1 MQKYTIMGFKGIYKD
16 KSSATKIGIL
26 FLLIFV
32 SVILHTLVG
41 SAIVLFFSDFGL
53 SQDLSNQVAVN
64 YLKLLQLFSAIGLFV
79 APTLLYAYLTDF
91 DYKLLFNFKR
101 QSAFLVI
108 VIMMLITPFIG
119 WLLEMNMS
127 IPFPDWILRLGNDS
141 EKIVESFL
149 KMNHLGDLLF
159 NLLVIAIVPAIG
171 EELLFR
177 GYLQQSFSKW
187 LSNPHVA
194 IIVTAVLFSAIHLHF
209 QGFLPRFILGV
220 LLGYLF
226 YWSGSLWL
234 PILAHFANNAQ
245 AVIFSYPTFKV
256 DSGVYSVLSDL
267 EVDSMMA
274 LFSFASVVVLLFMFY
289 KTVSIKKD

>member
-1 MQKYTIMGFKGIYKD
+1 MGFKGIYKD

-53 SQDLSNQVAVN
+53 SQDLGNQVAVN
-64 YLKLLQLFSAIGLFV
+64 YLKFLQLFSAIGLFV

-256 DSGVYSVLSDL
+256 DSGVYSVLSDV
-267 EVDSMMA
+267 EVDPMMA

>member
-1 MQKYTIMGFKGIYKD
+1 
-16 KSSATKIGIL
+16 
-26 FLLIFV
+26 
-32 SVILHTLVG
+32 
-41 SAIVLFFSDFGL
+41 
-53 SQDLSNQVAVN
+53 
-64 YLKLLQLFSAIGLFV
+64 
-79 APTLLYAYLTDF
+79 
-91 DYKLLFNFKR
+91 
-101 QSAFLVI
+101 
-108 VIMMLITPFIG
+108 MMLITPFIG

-127 IPFPDWILRLGNDS
+127 IPFPDWILSLGNDS

-149 KMNHLGDLLF
+149 KMNNLGDLLF

-209 QGFLPRFILGV
+209 QAFFPRLILGV

-234 PILAHFANNAQ
+234 PILAHFTNNAQ
-245 AVIFSYPTFKV
+245 AVIISYPTFKV
-256 DSGVYSVLSDL
+256 DSGVYSVLSDV
-267 EVDSMMA
+267 EVDPMMA

>member
-53 SQDLSNQVAVN
+53 SQDLGNQVAVN
-64 YLKLLQLFSAIGLFV
+64 YLKFLQLFSAIGLFV

-91 DYKLLFNFKR
+91 DYKLLFNFNR

-245 AVIFSYPTFKV
+245 AVIFSYPTFKA
-256 DSGVYSVLSDL
+256 DSGVYSVLSDV
-267 EVDSMMA
+267 EVDPMMA

-289 KTVSIKKD
+289 KTGSIKKD

>member
-1 MQKYTIMGFKGIYKD
+1 MGFKGIYKD

-32 SVILHTLVG
+32 SVILLTLVG

-234 PILAHFANNAQ
+234 PILAHFTNNAQ
-245 AVIFSYPTFKV
+245 AVIISYPTFKV
-256 DSGVYSVLSDL
+256 DSGVYSVLSDV
-267 EVDSMMA
+267 EVDPMMA

>member
-1 MQKYTIMGFKGIYKD
+1 MGFKGIYKD

-53 SQDLSNQVAVN
+53 SQDLGNQVAVN
-64 YLKLLQLFSAIGLFV
+64 YLKFLQLFSAIGLFV

-209 QGFLPRFILGV
+209 QAFLPRFILGV

-245 AVIFSYPTFKV
+245 VVIISYPTFQV
-256 DSGVYSVLSDL
+256 DSGVYSVLSDV

>member
-1 MQKYTIMGFKGIYKD
+1 MGFKGIYKD

-64 YLKLLQLFSAIGLFV
+64 YLKLLQLFSAVGLFV

-209 QGFLPRFILGV
+209 QGFFPRFIFGV

-234 PILAHFANNAQ
+234 PILAHFVNNAQ

-256 DSGVYSVLSDL
+256 DSGVYSVLSDV
-267 EVDSMMA
+267 EVDPMMA

>member
-1 MQKYTIMGFKGIYKD
+1 MGFKGIYKD

-32 SVILHTLVG
+32 SVILLTLVG

-64 YLKLLQLFSAIGLFV
+64 YLKLLQLFSAVGLFV

-187 LSNPHVA
+187 LSNPYIA

-209 QGFLPRFILGV
+209 QAFLPRIILGV

-245 AVIFSYPTFKV
+245 AVIISYLTFKV
-256 DSGVYSVLSDL
+256 DSGVYSVLSDI
-267 EVDSMMA
+267 EVDPMMS

>member
-1 MQKYTIMGFKGIYKD
+1 MGFKGIYKD

-53 SQDLSNQVAVN
+53 SQDLGNQVAVN
-64 YLKLLQLFSAIGLFV
+64 YLKFLQLFSAIGLFV

-245 AVIFSYPTFKV
+245 AVIFSYPTFKA
-256 DSGVYSVLSDL
+256 DSGVYSVLSDV
-267 EVDSMMA
+267 EVDPMMA

-289 KTVSIKKD
+289 KTGSIKKD

>member
-1 MQKYTIMGFKGIYKD
+1 M
-16 KSSATKIGIL
+16 
-26 FLLIFV
+26 IFV

-141 EKIVESFL
+141 EKIVASFL

-159 NLLVIAIVPAIG
+159 NLLVIAIAPAIG

-187 LSNPHVA
+187 LSSPHVA

-209 QGFLPRFILGV
+209 QGFFPRFILGV

-234 PILAHFANNAQ
+234 PILAHFTNNAQ

-256 DSGVYSVLSDL
+256 DSGVYSVLSDV
-267 EVDSMMA
+267 EVDSYDGSFLFCFCGCFA
-274 LFSFASVVVLLFMFY
+274 LYVL
-289 KTVSIKKD
+289 

>member
-1 MQKYTIMGFKGIYKD
+1 MGFKGIYKD

-41 SAIVLFFSDFGL
+41 SAVVLFFSDFGL
-53 SQDLSNQVAVN
+53 SQDLSNQIAVN
-64 YLKLLQLFSAIGLFV
+64 YLKLLQLFSSIGLFV

-108 VIMMLITPFIG
+108 VIMLLITPFIG

-149 KMNHLGDLLF
+149 KMNHFGDLLF

-187 LSNPHVA
+187 LSNPHAA

-245 AVIFSYPTFKV
+245 AVIISYPTFQV
-256 DSGVYSVLSDL
+256 DSGVYSVLWDV
-267 EVDSMMA
+267 EVDTMMA

>member
-1 MQKYTIMGFKGIYKD
+1 
-16 KSSATKIGIL
+16 
-26 FLLIFV
+26 
-32 SVILHTLVG
+32 
-41 SAIVLFFSDFGL
+41 
-53 SQDLSNQVAVN
+53 
-64 YLKLLQLFSAIGLFV
+64 
-79 APTLLYAYLTDF
+79 
-91 DYKLLFNFKR
+91 
-101 QSAFLVI
+101 
-108 VIMMLITPFIG
+108 MLITPFIG
-119 WLLEMNMS
+119 LLLEWNMM
-127 IPFPDWILRLGNDS
+127 IPFPDWLLSSDGKS
-141 EKIVESFL
+141 EAIVEAFL
-149 KMNHLGDLLF
+149 KMSTYWDLLF
-159 NLLVIAIVPAIG
+159 TLLVVAVVPAIG

-209 QGFLPRFILGV
+209 QGFFPRFILGV

-234 PILAHFANNAQ
+234 PILAHFTNNAQ

-256 DSGVYSVLSDL
+256 DSGVYSVLSDV
-267 EVDSMMA
+267 EVDPMMA

>member
-1 MQKYTIMGFKGIYKD
+1 MGFKGIYKD

-53 SQDLSNQVAVN
+53 SQDLGNQVAVN
-64 YLKLLQLFSAIGLFV
+64 YLKFLQLFSAIGLFV

-91 DYKLLFNFKR
+91 DYKLLFNFNR

-245 AVIFSYPTFKV
+245 AVIFSYPTFKA
-256 DSGVYSVLSDL
+256 DSGVYSVLSDV
-267 EVDSMMA
+267 EVDPMMA

-289 KTVSIKKD
+289 KTGSIKKD

>member
-1 MQKYTIMGFKGIYKD
+1 MGFKGIYKD
-16 KSSATKIGIL
+16 KSLATKIGIL

-32 SVILHTLVG
+32 SVIIHTLVG

-53 SQDLSNQVAVN
+53 SQDLSNQVVVN
-64 YLKLLQLFSAIGLFV
+64 YLKLLQFFSAIGLFV
-79 APTLLYAYLTDF
+79 TPTLLYAYLTNF

-149 KMNHLGDLLF
+149 KMNHLGDLIF

-177 GYLQQSFSKW
+177 GYLQQSFSNW

-209 QGFLPRFILGV
+209 QAFLPRFILGV

-245 AVIFSYPTFKV
+245 AVIISYTTFKV
-256 DSGVYSVLSDL
+256 DSGVYSVISDV
-267 EVDSMMA
+267 EVDPMMA

>member
-1 MQKYTIMGFKGIYKD
+1 MGFKGIYKD
-16 KSSATKIGIL
+16 KSSATKIGLL
-26 FLLIFV
+26 FLLIFI
-32 SVILHTLVG
+32 SLILYTLAG

-53 SQDLSNQVAVN
+53 SQDLSNQVVVN
-64 YLKLLQLFSAIGLFV
+64 YLKLLQLFSAVGLFV
-79 APTLLYAYLTDF
+79 TPTLLYGYLADF

-108 VIMMLITPFIG
+108 VIIMLITPFIG

-141 EKIVESFL
+141 EKIVDSFL

-159 NLLVIAIVPAIG
+159 NILVLAIVPAIG

-187 LSNPHVA
+187 LSNPHAA

-209 QGFLPRFILGV
+209 QGFFPRFILGV

-234 PILAHFANNAQ
+234 PIIAHFANNTK
-245 AVIFSYPTFKV
+245 AVIFSYPTFII
-256 DSGVYSVLSDL
+256 DSGVNSVLSD
-267 EVDSMMA
+267 VDDSSIMP

-289 KTVSIKKD
+289 KSVSIKKD

>member
-1 MQKYTIMGFKGIYKD
+1 MGFKGIYKD

-53 SQDLSNQVAVN
+53 SQDLSNQIAVN
-64 YLKLLQLFSAIGLFV
+64 YLKLLQLFSAIGLFI

-108 VIMMLITPFIG
+108 VIMLLITPFIG

-149 KMNHLGDLLF
+149 KMNHFGDLLF

-187 LSNPHVA
+187 LSSPHVA

-245 AVIFSYPTFKV
+245 AVIISYPTFQV
-256 DSGVYSVLSDL
+256 DSGVYSVLWDV
-267 EVDSMMA
+267 EVDTMMA

>member
-1 MQKYTIMGFKGIYKD
+1 MGFKGIYKD

-26 FLLIFV
+26 FLLIFL

-64 YLKLLQLFSAIGLFV
+64 YLKLLQLFSAVGLFV
-79 APTLLYAYLTDF
+79 APTLFYAYLTDF

-149 KMNHLGDLLF
+149 KMTHLGDLLF

-245 AVIFSYPTFKV
+245 AVIISYPTFKV
-256 DSGVYSVLSDL
+256 DSGVYSVLSDV
-267 EVDSMMA
+267 EVDPMMA

>member
-1 MQKYTIMGFKGIYKD
+1 MGFKGIYKD
-16 KSSATKIGIL
+16 KTSATKIGLL
-26 FLLIFV
+26 FLLIFI
-32 SVILHTLVG
+32 SLILYTLAG

-53 SQDLSNQVAVN
+53 SQDLSNQVVVN
-64 YLKLLQLFSAIGLFV
+64 YLKLLQLFSAVGLFV
-79 APTLLYAYLTDF
+79 TPTLLYGYLADF

-108 VIMMLITPFIG
+108 VIIMLITPFIG

-141 EKIVESFL
+141 EKIVDSFL

-159 NLLVIAIVPAIG
+159 NILVLAIVPAIG

-187 LSNPHVA
+187 LSNPHAA

-209 QGFLPRFILGV
+209 QGFFPRFILGV

-234 PILAHFANNAQ
+234 PIIAHFANNTK
-245 AVIFSYPTFKV
+245 AVIFSYPTFII
-256 DSGVYSVLSDL
+256 DSGVNSVLSD
-267 EVDSMMA
+267 VDDSSIMP

-289 KTVSIKKD
+289 KSVSIKKD

>member
-1 MQKYTIMGFKGIYKD
+1 MGFKGIYKD

-32 SVILHTLVG
+32 SVILLTLVG

-209 QGFLPRFILGV
+209 QGFFPRFILGV

-245 AVIFSYPTFKV
+245 AVIISYPTFKV
-256 DSGVYSVLSDL
+256 DSGVYSVLSDV
-267 EVDSMMA
+267 EVDPMMA

>member
-1 MQKYTIMGFKGIYKD
+1 MGFKGIYKD

-64 YLKLLQLFSAIGLFV
+64 YLKLLQLFSAVGLFV
-79 APTLLYAYLTDF
+79 TPTLLYAYFTDF

-141 EKIVESFL
+141 EKIVASFL

-159 NLLVIAIVPAIG
+159 NLLVIAIAPAIG

-245 AVIFSYPTFKV
+245 AVIFSYPTFKA
-256 DSGVYSVLSDL
+256 DSGVYSVLSDV
-267 EVDSMMA
+267 EVDPMMA

-289 KTVSIKKD
+289 KTGSIKKD

>member
-1 MQKYTIMGFKGIYKD
+1 MGFKGIYKD

-32 SVILHTLVG
+32 SVILLTLVG

-64 YLKLLQLFSAIGLFV
+64 YLKLLQFFSAIGLFV

-177 GYLQQSFSKW
+177 GYFQQSFSKW
-187 LSNPHVA
+187 LSSPHVA

-209 QGFLPRFILGV
+209 QAFLPRFILGV

>member
-1 MQKYTIMGFKGIYKD
+1 MGFKGIYKD

-53 SQDLSNQVAVN
+53 SQDLGNQVAVN
-64 YLKLLQLFSAIGLFV
+64 YLKFIQLFSAIGLFV

-91 DYKLLFNFKR
+91 DYKLLFNFNR

-245 AVIFSYPTFKV
+245 AVIFSYPTFKA
-256 DSGVYSVLSDL
+256 DSGVYSVLSDV
-267 EVDSMMA
+267 EVDPMMA

-289 KTVSIKKD
+289 KTGSIKKD

>member
-1 MQKYTIMGFKGIYKD
+1 MGFKGIYKD

-64 YLKLLQLFSAIGLFV
+64 YLKLLQLFSAVGLFV

-91 DYKLLFNFKR
+91 DYKLLLNFKR

-194 IIVTAVLFSAIHLHF
+194 IIVTAVLFSSIHLHF
-209 QGFLPRFILGV
+209 QGFFPRFILGV

-234 PILAHFANNAQ
+234 PILAHFLNNAQ

-256 DSGVYSVLSDL
+256 DSGAYSVLSDV
-267 EVDSMMA
+267 EVDPMMA

>member
-1 MQKYTIMGFKGIYKD
+1 MGFKGIYKD

-53 SQDLSNQVAVN
+53 SQDLSNQIAVN
-64 YLKLLQLFSAIGLFV
+64 YLKLLQLFSAIGLFI

-108 VIMMLITPFIG
+108 VIMMLITPFII
-119 WLLEMNMS
+119 WLLAMNMS

-149 KMNHLGDLLF
+149 KMNHFGDLLF

-187 LSNPHVA
+187 LSSPHVA

-245 AVIFSYPTFKV
+245 AVIISYPTFKV
-256 DSGVYSVLSDL
+256 DSGVYSVLSDV
-267 EVDSMMA
+267 EVDPMMA

>member
-1 MQKYTIMGFKGIYKD
+1 MGFKGIYKD
-16 KSSATKIGIL
+16 KSSPIKIGLL

-64 YLKLLQLFSAIGLFV
+64 YLKLLQLFSAVGLFIF
-79 APTLLYAYLTDF
+79 PTLLYAYLTAF

-127 IPFPDWILRLGNDS
+127 IPFPDWVLRLGNDS
-141 EKIVESFL
+141 EKIIESFL

-171 EELLFR
+171 EELFFR

-187 LSNPHVA
+187 LSNRHVA

-209 QGFLPRFILGV
+209 QAFFPRFILGV

-245 AVIFSYPTFKV
+245 AIIFSYSTFKI
-256 DSGVYSVLSDL
+256 DSGVYSVISYL
-267 EVDSMMA
+267 EGKPMMP
-274 LFSFASVVVLLFMFY
+274 LFSFASVVILLFMFY
-289 KTVSIKKD
+289 TTINIKKD

>member
-1 MQKYTIMGFKGIYKD
+1 MGFKGIYKD

-53 SQDLSNQVAVN
+53 SQDLGNQVAVN

-79 APTLLYAYLTDF
+79 APTLLYAYLTEF

-108 VIMMLITPFIG
+108 VIMLLITPFIG

-245 AVIFSYPTFKV
+245 AVIFSYPTFKA
-256 DSGVYSVLSDL
+256 DSGVYSVLSDV
-267 EVDSMMA
+267 EVDPMMA

-289 KTVSIKKD
+289 KTGSIKKD

>member
-1 MQKYTIMGFKGIYKD
+1 MGFKGIYKD
-16 KSSATKIGIL
+16 KSSATKIGLL
-26 FLLIFV
+26 FLLIFI
-32 SVILHTLVG
+32 SLILHTLAG
-41 SAIVLFFSDFGL
+41 SVIVLFFSDFGL
-53 SQDLSNQVAVN
+53 SQDLSNQIVVN
-64 YLKLLQLFSAIGLFV
+64 YLKVLQLFSAVGLFV
-79 APTLLYAYLTDF
+79 TPTLFYGYLTDF

-108 VIMMLITPFIG
+108 VIIMLITPFIV

-141 EKIVESFL
+141 EKIVDSFL

-159 NLLVIAIVPAIG
+159 NILVIAIVPAIG

-187 LSNPHVA
+187 LSNPHAA

-209 QGFLPRFILGV
+209 QGFFPRFILGV

-234 PILAHFANNAQ
+234 PIIAHFVNNTK
-245 AVIFSYPTFKV
+245 AVIFSYPTFII
-256 DSGVYSVLSDL
+256 DSGVNSVLSA
-267 EVDSMMA
+267 VDDSSIMP

-289 KTVSIKKD
+289 KSVSIKKD

>member
-1 MQKYTIMGFKGIYKD
+1 MGFKGIYKD

-245 AVIFSYPTFKV
+245 AVIISYPTFQV
-256 DSGVYSVLSDL
+256 DSGVYSVLSDV
-267 EVDSMMA
+267 EVDPMMA